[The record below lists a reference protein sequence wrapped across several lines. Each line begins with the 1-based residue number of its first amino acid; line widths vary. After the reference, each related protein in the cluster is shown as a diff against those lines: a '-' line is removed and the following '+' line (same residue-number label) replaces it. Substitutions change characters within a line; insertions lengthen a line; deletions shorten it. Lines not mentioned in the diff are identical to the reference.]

1 MLKTLTITA
10 LLLAGGAQAAT
21 LTLHATPGTVAW
33 GWYDAKGK
41 PVLTIQPGDTVVI
54 DTMLTNST
62 TGLEKNGI
70 KPGDVQ
76 QSLRYVYDQVKDNGP
91 GGHILTGPIAVA

>member
-1 MLKTLTITA
+1 MAITA

-21 LTLHATPGTVAW
+21 FTLKATPGTVAW

-41 PVLTIQPGDTVVI
+41 PVLTVQPGDTVVI
-54 DTMLTNST
+54 DTLLTNSP

-70 KPGDVQ
+70 KPPTC
-76 QSLRYVYDQVKDNGP
+76 SKACAMSTTR
-91 GGHILTGPIAVA
+91 